1 MLQVS
6 SEEQSILGKGH
17 SVRVWGGGCMVA
29 GLCLVGGCL
38 SAGLILLSVS
48 SVISYSLPV
57 ISLSAVSTLRDNML
71 GITITTTTP
80 PGLCPDHISVISIA
94 STPQQHGLS
103 VSPHSHSLVGGHVCS
118 GCSTVGEHLW
128 VQGCGWGATGGYL
141 KSGGPAAQELSRCR
155 ARATGEPAEACLL
168 SPAGSANLS
177 HLAGG

>member
-1 MLQVS
+1 MLQVG
-6 SEEQSILGKGH
+6 SEEQCLLGKGH
-17 SVRVWGGGCMVA
+17 SVRVWGRGCVVA

-38 SAGLILLSVS
+38 SAGLILLSVR
-48 SVISYSLPV
+48 SVISYSLSV

-71 GITITTTTP
+71 GITITAITTP
-80 PGLCPDHISVISIA
+80 PGLRPDLISVISIA
-94 STPQQHGLS
+94 FTPQQHGSS

-168 SPAGSANLS
+168 SSAGSAT
-177 HLAGG
+177 

>member
-1 MLQVS
+1 
-6 SEEQSILGKGH
+6 
-17 SVRVWGGGCMVA
+17 
-29 GLCLVGGCL
+29 L

-57 ISLSAVSTLRDNML
+57 ISMSAVSTLRDNML
-71 GITITTTTP
+71 GITTTTTTTTTP

-103 VSPHSHSLVGGHVCS
+103 MSPHSHSLVGGHVCS
-118 GCSTVGEHLW
+118 GCSIVGEHLW

-141 KSGGPAAQELSRCR
+141 KSGGLAAQELSRCR
-155 ARATGEPAEACLL
+155 ARAIGELAEACLL
-168 SPAGSANLS
+168 SPAGSTSLS